1 MPVLDSKFF
10 QGDQPIPQDILDKL
24 FCNSPAQIDTETAT
38 RLGWNGQLVG
48 GIVLQLSEDGTLARR
63 GAFNLLGNLVEQQLS
78 FPASKLWD
86 RASKE
91 ITVTIT
97 VPTADHFSFLDGG
110 LTSDYMDHDQ
120 VDYVV
125 SRGHTPILPAQYEA
139 NKIGG
144 FSLRLVAHLSRSSNG
159 RSGLAIRITL
169 LVFPLGTDELRQ
181 ETDATQSPAWAG
193 IKLLEAECPLFPA
206 APLNS
211 WGCPVYP
218 FLHKADANGPFA
230 ANPKELQHAI
240 AAIMGNASNPTAC
253 TSTVA
258 LKRFW
263 QTMTADPEKALP
275 RPPHIT
281 WPPCERP
288 PVSGGKT
295 KPILPNV
302 ISSNSNIKNPVL
314 EHR

>member
-24 FCNSPAQIDTETAT
+24 FCNSPTQIDTETAT

-302 ISSNSNIKNPVL
+302 ISSKATLKIWS
-314 EHR
+314 